1 MYKQLYFFMFNR
13 ITDAAEMIKEGRYN
27 DALLTLV
34 NTQKEAEQMFID
46 CSEREEY
53 IRKKLRQ
60 IMSAGVFLIL

>member
-13 ITDAAEMIKEGRYN
+13 IKDAAEMIKEGRYN

-46 CSEREEY
+46 CSEREE
-53 IRKKLRQ
+53 
-60 IMSAGVFLIL
+60 

>member
-34 NTQKEAEQMFID
+34 NTQKEAEKMFID
-46 CSEREEY
+46 CSEREE
-53 IRKKLRQ
+53 
-60 IMSAGVFLIL
+60 